1 MTTRENV
8 GSWFAGGGGID
19 GNLPYFKL
27 RGNGIISDSL
37 A

>member
-8 GSWFAGGGGID
+8 GSWFAGGGID
-19 GNLPYFKL
+19 GSLPYFKL